1 MFVMFDSQF
10 FWGKLGVCTV
20 EWYTGILRNNFRRYY
35 VNSNYR
41 SKKMTS
47 CAGLCRFQPQ
57 NGSCNIRLSE
67 PLLKL
72 RPRRDLVETVMGEN
86 NRVIVEINF
95 SYIGLYFA

>member
-1 MFVMFDSQF
+1 
-10 FWGKLGVCTV
+10 
-20 EWYTGILRNNFRRYY
+20 
-35 VNSNYR
+35 
-41 SKKMTS
+41 MTS

-95 SYIGLYFA
+95 FIYRTLLCLTFSKH